1 MFIAIKKYY
10 TDFLAI
16 VGVFIFAM
24 GTVGYIISQ
33 QEARPRV
40 PLIEGSP
47 FKLKVE
53 LTSAQAVV
61 PGQGQEITIAG
72 VQIGKVGKVELEE
85 GKAIV
90 QADLEPKYKG
100 TVREDATAL
109 LRPKTGL
116 KDMFVEIDPGSK
128 SARPLDEEERIPLA
142 NTAPDVDPD
151 EILSALDSDTR
162 SYLQLLLNGGGKGL
176 EGKGNDLREVFKRL
190 EPLHRDLARVTE
202 AVAERRSNL
211 RTLISNYGSLT
222 SRLGREDD
230 DLRRLVTASNETLGA
245 FADEEIN
252 VSETVRE
259 LAPTLNQTAA
269 TLPKVERLGRVL
281 GPSLESLRP
290 AFRQLDDTNAALLPL
305 AREGTPILR
314 DQVRPFVRRARPY
327 VRDLRPAAVDLSAA
341 APDLDKSLLELNRFF
356 NLAAY
361 NKGGAER
368 VDDDCEINGQNCEDD
383 DRREESYLY
392 WLAWTAQNGV
402 SVFSTGDASGPFRR
416 AGAFVSCDTLALI
429 TQEES
434 PLFKVALGLGG
445 LDVSQG
451 CNAATRPL
459 PAAGDKR
466 DKAAKGAAAPQGDAA
481 EGTPAAPEAGAP
493 APEAGAPGPAK
504 GAKAAPLPGGV
515 GAKAGEGDQGSGGSS
530 NENGKPER

>member
-1 MFIAIKKYY
+1 MKLAIQKYW

-16 VGVFIFAM
+16 IGVFIVAM

-40 PLIEGSP
+40 PLIEGAP

-53 LTSAQAVV
+53 LSSAQAVV

-72 VQIGKVGKVELEE
+72 VQIGKVGNVELEE

-100 TVREDATAL
+100 VVREDATAL

-151 EILSALDSDTR
+151 EILAALDTDTR
-162 SYLQLLLNGGGKGL
+162 SYLQLLLNGAGKGL
-176 EGKGNDLREVFKRL
+176 EGRGNDLREVFKRL

-211 RTLISNYGSLT
+211 RTLIHNYGSLT
-222 SRLGREDD
+222 TRLGREDD
-230 DLRRLVTASNETLGA
+230 DLRRLVSASNETLGA
-245 FADEEIN
+245 FADENVN

-290 AFRQLDDTNAALLPL
+290 AFRQLDETNAALLPL

-327 VRDLRPAAVDLSAA
+327 VRDLRPAAVDLASAS
-341 APDLDKSLLELNRFF
+341 PDLDKSLLELNRFF
-356 NLAAY
+356 NMASY
-361 NKGGAER
+361 NEDGAEGISEG
-368 VDDDCEINGQNCEDD
+368 CENNGTCSSED
-383 DRREESYLY
+383 E
-392 WLAWTAQNGV
+392 
-402 SVFSTGDASGPFRR
+402 RR
-416 AGAFVSCDTLALI
+416 AGGLPVLAGLDRPERCLRVLHRRRGR
-429 TQEES
+429 TVPPRRLLRQLQHARRARPGAEG
-434 PLFKVALGLGG
+434 PLAEVVFGLGG
-445 LDVSQG
+445 VADAACPTRSSDVEGRRSRRSRAPSEGGARRGPGTQAPG
-451 CNAATRPL
+451 TRPGR
-459 PAAGDKR
+459 AGR
-466 DKAAKGAAAPQGDAA
+466 
-481 EGTPAAPEAGAP
+481 
-493 APEAGAPGPAK
+493 APGT
-504 GAKAAPLPGGV
+504 AARRRRREGRRRRPGFW
-515 GAKAGEGDQGSGGSS
+515 GE
-530 NENGKPER
+530 PE